1 MSFTLFVSCF
11 QDGEPASL
19 ALETLEAAFRPYI
32 TRSEAEHRYWQV
44 TYSERETCGIYVT
57 EDGFS
62 IDRPCG
68 DARLWQTLFELLREH
83 PLVLFWPDCSR
94 PLVGRAATIPHLA
107 PDFTDALGVPLVVA
121 SAAEVL
127 AAIRA

>member
-1 MSFTLFVSCF
+1 
-11 QDGEPASL
+11 
-19 ALETLEAAFRPYI
+19 LEAAFRPYI
-32 TRSEAEHRYWQV
+32 TRSEAEHRYWQI

-83 PLVLFWPDCSR
+83 QLVLFWPDCSR

-107 PDFTDALGVPLVVA
+107 QDFTGALGVPLVVT

-127 AAIRA
+127 AAIHA